1 MQFWG
6 KWCSTDWSM
15 LFIYIPSIYWKK
27 GPHCRHPDVGG
38 PYFACKLG
46 LSRNFRCAF
55 GRFPKRTIK
64 HCFLVG
70 VNDSL
75 FSTTVWQTAAPND
88 FCCQNKA
95 ENNRHKGT
103 KRRQTHTH
111 TNTHKY
117 IYMVTT
123 FKYVEGG
130 PDRGGPGDSMK
141 YQFVYLNVVT

>member
-46 LSRNFRCAF
+46 LSINFRCAF

-64 HCFLVG
+64 HFFLLVSMIRYFQLQSG
-70 VNDSL
+70 KQRLPMIFVVKTKL
-75 FSTTVWQTAAPND
+75 KTI
-88 FCCQNKA
+88 
-95 ENNRHKGT
+95 GT
-103 KRRQTHTH
+103 KAQNAVKPTHTQTHI
-111 TNTHKY
+111 NIY

-130 PDRGGPGDSMK
+130 PDREAPEIVWNTSS
-141 YQFVYLNVVT
+141 YI